1 MKTKIAFFAFFV
13 VAILTTACVGVNHLG
28 VYDDSVPEDQRC
40 LLEVDRD
47 VDVHSFNNEPVR
59 WSPAFNAKF
68 AIYLPPG
75 KNTFVTSVEVSE
87 RKTTRGIL
95 TGHTYSNTSSSRHSH
110 TVDMEF
116 LPGHSYRISRQ
127 KLLLFKING
136 VIIKDVT
143 PKS

>member
-1 MKTKIAFFAFFV
+1 MKTKIAFFTVMAV
-13 VAILTTACVGVNHLG
+13 VILTTACVGVNHLG

-47 VDVHSFNNEPVR
+47 VSVHSFNNEPVT
-59 WSPAFNAKF
+59 WSADFNARI

-75 KNTFVTSVEVSE
+75 NNTFATSVEVSE
-87 RKTTRGIL
+87 GKTTRGIL
-95 TGHTYSNTSSSRHSH
+95 TDNTYGYRTSSDHSH
-110 TVDMEF
+110 TVSMEF

-136 VIIKDVT
+136 VIIRDVT